1 MRQNRTPLNLPQFE
15 VTAFVNA
22 FIFYRS
28 PAKPGPCVLMYT
40 VSNVTLKFCAANV
53 DVDNAVSAV

>member
-15 VTAFVNA
+15 VPTFVNT
-22 FIFYRS
+22 FIFY
-28 PAKPGPCVLMYT
+28 PTLAKAGPCPLLCT
-40 VSNVTLKFCAANV
+40 FSNVTLKFCAANV